1 MNIEQKTVAITG
13 AARGLGRAMAL
24 EFARRGSHLA
34 LLDVDQSTLNSTRE
48 QCQALGARASTY
60 RCDVSDEASVISAL
74 NAIVADFG
82 HLDVMINNAGVL
94 KDALLIKVKE
104 GAIVDKMSLTQ
115 WNAVM
120 QVNLTGVFLCA
131 REAAERMIQSG
142 RGGVIINLSSLSKE
156 GNVGQSNYSASKAG
170 VAAMTVT
177 WAKELARFNIRVAAI
192 APGFIATDIL
202 SGMAPDTLARVTQPI
217 PLRRLGS
224 PDEVAKTAVFIVE
237 NDYFTARTI
246 DLDGGMRL

>member
-1 MNIEQKTVAITG
+1 MNIEQKTIAITG

-24 EFARRGSHLA
+24 EFARRGGQLA
-34 LLDVDQSTLNSTRE
+34 LLDVDQSALDGTRE
-48 QCQALGARASTY
+48 QCRLLGAKTVNY
-60 RCDVSDEASVISAL
+60 VCNVSDEASVIAAL
-74 NAIVADFG
+74 DAVVSDFG

-94 KDALLIKVKE
+94 KDALLIKVKD
-104 GAIVDKMSLTQ
+104 GVIVDKMSLAQ
-115 WNAVM
+115 WNTVI

-131 REAAERMIQSG
+131 REAAERMIKSG
-142 RGGVIINLSSLSKE
+142 RGGVIINLASLSKE

-177 WAKELARFNIRVAAI
+177 WAKELARFNIRVGSI

-202 SGMAPDTLARVTQPI
+202 SSMPADVLARVTQPI
-217 PLRRLGS
+217 PLRRLGT
-224 PDEVAKTAVFIVE
+224 PEEVAKTAVFIVE
-237 NDYFTARTI
+237 NDYFTGRTI

>member
-1 MNIEQKTVAITG
+1 MNIEQKTIAITG

-24 EFARRGSHLA
+24 EFARRGGQLA
-34 LLDVDQSTLNSTRE
+34 LLDVDQSALDGTRE
-48 QCQALGARASTY
+48 QCRLLGAKTVNYA
-60 RCDVSDEASVISAL
+60 CNVSDEASVIAAL
-74 NAIVADFG
+74 DAVVSDFG

-94 KDALLIKVKE
+94 KDALLIKVKD
-104 GAIVDKMSLTQ
+104 GVIVDKMSLAQ
-115 WNAVM
+115 WNIVI

-131 REAAERMIQSG
+131 REAAERMIKSG
-142 RGGVIINLSSLSKE
+142 RGGVIINLASLSKE

-177 WAKELARFNIRVAAI
+177 WAKELARFNIRVGSI

-202 SGMAPDTLARVTQPI
+202 SSMPADVLARVTQPI
-217 PLRRLGS
+217 PLRRLGT
-224 PDEVAKTAVFIVE
+224 PEEVAKAAVFIVE
-237 NDYFTARTI
+237 NDYFTGRTM